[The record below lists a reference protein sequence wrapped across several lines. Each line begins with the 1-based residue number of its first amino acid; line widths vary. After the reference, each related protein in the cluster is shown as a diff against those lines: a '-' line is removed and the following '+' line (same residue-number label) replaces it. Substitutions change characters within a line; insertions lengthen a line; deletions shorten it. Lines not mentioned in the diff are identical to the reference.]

1 MSDEKKKRDI
11 KNEIMDEMWSIPN
24 LLSYFRLLLIPAF
37 VVLYMQE
44 KFPAALAV
52 LVASGLSDTLDG
64 RIARKYNMVTDLG
77 KFIDPVADK
86 LTQFAMI
93 ICVATRFPAMWILLL
108 IHTVKELLMLG
119 MGIYVLK
126 KTDTVN
132 SAKWYGKLC
141 TGVIYAV
148 MMLHVILPDIP
159 IEVSNICVILCAG
172 LIVMCFVM
180 YSMRYIGLLRD
191 GKE

>member
-1 MSDEKKKRDI
+1 MSEYKKRDL
-11 KNEIMDEMWSIPN
+11 KKELKEQALSIPN

-37 VVLYMQE
+37 IILYLQE

-52 LVASGLSDTLDG
+52 LAASGLSDTLDG

-93 ICVATRFPAMWILLL
+93 ICVATRFPAMWILLI
-108 IHTVKELLMLG
+108 IHTVKELIMLVF
-119 MGIYVLK
+119 GIYILR

-148 MMLHVILPDIP
+148 MMVHVIVPNIP
-159 IEVSNICVILCAG
+159 LAVSNACVVLCAG
-172 LIVMCFVM
+172 LIIMCFVM
-180 YSMRYIGLLRD
+180 YSLRYVKLLRET
-191 GKE
+191 KA

>member
-1 MSDEKKKRDI
+1 MSEYKKRDL
-11 KNEIMDEMWSIPN
+11 KKELKEQAFSIPN

-37 VVLYMQE
+37 IILYLQE

-52 LVASGLSDTLDG
+52 LAASGLSDTLDG

-93 ICVATRFPAMWILLL
+93 ICVATRFPAMWILLI
-108 IHTVKELLMLG
+108 IHTVKELIMLVF
-119 MGIYVLK
+119 GIYILR

-148 MMLHVILPDIP
+148 MMVHVIVPNIP
-159 IEVSNICVILCAG
+159 LAVSNACVVLCAG
-172 LIVMCFVM
+172 LIIMCFVM
-180 YSMRYIGLLRD
+180 YSLRYVKLLRET
-191 GKE
+191 KA

>member
-1 MSDEKKKRDI
+1 MSEYKKRDL
-11 KNEIMDEMWSIPN
+11 KKELKEQAFSIPN

-37 VVLYMQE
+37 VILYMQE

-52 LVASGLSDTLDG
+52 LAASGLSDTLDG

-93 ICVATRFPAMWILLL
+93 ICVATRFPAMWILLI
-108 IHTVKELLMLG
+108 IHTVKELIMLVF
-119 MGIYVLK
+119 GIYILK

-148 MMLHVILPDIP
+148 MMVHVIVPNIP
-159 IEVSNICVILCAG
+159 LAVSNACVVLCAG
-172 LIVMCFVM
+172 LIIMCFVM
-180 YSMRYIGLLRD
+180 YSLRYVKLLRET
-191 GKE
+191 KA

>member
-1 MSDEKKKRDI
+1 MSEYKKRDF
-11 KNEIMDEMWSIPN
+11 KKELKEQAFSIPN

-37 VVLYMQE
+37 IILYLQE

-52 LVASGLSDTLDG
+52 LAASGLSDTLDG

-93 ICVATRFPAMWILLL
+93 ICVATRFPAMWILLI
-108 IHTVKELLMLG
+108 IHTVKELIMLVF
-119 MGIYVLK
+119 GIYILR

-148 MMLHVILPDIP
+148 MMVHVIVPNIP
-159 IEVSNICVILCAG
+159 LAVSNACVVLCAG
-172 LIVMCFVM
+172 LIIMCFVM
-180 YSMRYIGLLRD
+180 YSLRYVKLLRET
-191 GKE
+191 KA

>member
-1 MSDEKKKRDI
+1 MSEYKKRDL
-11 KNEIMDEMWSIPN
+11 KKELKEQALSIPN

-37 VVLYMQE
+37 VILYMQE

-52 LVASGLSDTLDG
+52 LAASGLSDTLDG

-93 ICVATRFPAMWILLL
+93 ICVATRFTAMWILLI
-108 IHTVKELLMLG
+108 IHTVKELIMLVF
-119 MGIYVLK
+119 GIYILK

-148 MMLHVILPDIP
+148 MMVHVIVPNIP
-159 IEVSNICVILCAG
+159 LAVSNACVVLCAG
-172 LIVMCFVM
+172 LIIMCFVM
-180 YSMRYIGLLRD
+180 YSLRYVKLLRET
-191 GKE
+191 KA

>member
-1 MSDEKKKRDI
+1 MSEYKKRDL
-11 KNEIMDEMWSIPN
+11 KKELKEQAFSIPN

-37 VVLYMQE
+37 VILYMQE

-52 LVASGLSDTLDG
+52 LAASGLSDTLDG

-93 ICVATRFPAMWILLL
+93 ICVATRFPAMWILLI
-108 IHTVKELLMLG
+108 IHTVKELIMLVF
-119 MGIYVLK
+119 GIYILK

-148 MMLHVILPDIP
+148 MMAHVIVPNIP
-159 IEVSNICVILCAG
+159 LAVSNACVVLCAG
-172 LIVMCFVM
+172 LIIMCFVM
-180 YSMRYIGLLRD
+180 YSLRYVKLLRET
-191 GKE
+191 KA

>member
-1 MSDEKKKRDI
+1 MSEYKKRDL
-11 KNEIMDEMWSIPN
+11 KKELKEQALSIPN

-37 VVLYMQE
+37 VILYMQE

-52 LVASGLSDTLDG
+52 LAASGLSDTLDG

-93 ICVATRFPAMWILLL
+93 ICVATRFPAMWILLI
-108 IHTVKELLMLG
+108 IHTVKELIMLVF
-119 MGIYVLK
+119 GIYILR

-148 MMLHVILPDIP
+148 MMVHVIVPNIP
-159 IEVSNICVILCAG
+159 LAVSNACVVLCAG
-172 LIVMCFVM
+172 LIIMCFVM
-180 YSMRYIGLLRD
+180 YSLRYVKLLRET
-191 GKE
+191 KA

>member
-1 MSDEKKKRDI
+1 MSEYKKRDF
-11 KNEIMDEMWSIPN
+11 KKELKEQAFSIPN

-37 VVLYMQE
+37 VILYMQE

-52 LVASGLSDTLDG
+52 LAASGLSDTLDG

-93 ICVATRFPAMWILLL
+93 ICVATRFPAMWILLI
-108 IHTVKELLMLG
+108 IHTVKELIMLVF
-119 MGIYVLK
+119 GIYILR

-148 MMLHVILPDIP
+148 MMVHVIVPNIP
-159 IEVSNICVILCAG
+159 LAVSNACVVLCAG
-172 LIVMCFVM
+172 LIIMCFVM
-180 YSMRYIGLLRD
+180 YSLRYVKLLRET
-191 GKE
+191 KA

>member
-1 MSDEKKKRDI
+1 MSEYKKRDL
-11 KNEIMDEMWSIPN
+11 KKELKEQALSIPN

-37 VVLYMQE
+37 IILYLQE

-52 LVASGLSDTLDG
+52 LAASGLSDTLDG

-93 ICVATRFPAMWILLL
+93 ICVATRFPAMWILLI
-108 IHTVKELLMLG
+108 IHTVKELIMLVF
-119 MGIYVLK
+119 GIYILR

-148 MMLHVILPDIP
+148 MMVHVIVPNIP
-159 IEVSNICVILCAG
+159 LAVSNACVVLCAG

-180 YSMRYIGLLRD
+180 YSLRYVKLLRET
-191 GKE
+191 KA

>member
-1 MSDEKKKRDI
+1 MSEYKKRDL
-11 KNEIMDEMWSIPN
+11 KKELKEQAFSIPN

-37 VVLYMQE
+37 VILYMQE

-52 LVASGLSDTLDG
+52 LAASGLSDTLDG

-93 ICVATRFPAMWILLL
+93 ICVATRFPAMWILLI
-108 IHTVKELLMLG
+108 IHTVKELIMLVF
-119 MGIYVLK
+119 GIYILR

-148 MMLHVILPDIP
+148 MMVHVIVPNIP
-159 IEVSNICVILCAG
+159 LAVSNACVVLCAG
-172 LIVMCFVM
+172 LIIMCFVM
-180 YSMRYIGLLRD
+180 YSLRYVKLLRET
-191 GKE
+191 KA

>member
-1 MSDEKKKRDI
+1 MSEYKKRDF
-11 KNEIMDEMWSIPN
+11 KKELKEQAFSIPN

-37 VVLYMQE
+37 VILYMQE
-44 KFPAALAV
+44 KFLAALAV
-52 LVASGLSDTLDG
+52 LAASGLSDTLDG

-93 ICVATRFPAMWILLL
+93 ICVATRFPAMWILLI
-108 IHTVKELLMLG
+108 IHTVKELIMLVF
-119 MGIYVLK
+119 GIYILR

-148 MMLHVILPDIP
+148 MMVHVIVPNIP
-159 IEVSNICVILCAG
+159 LAVSNACVVLCAG
-172 LIVMCFVM
+172 LIIMCFVM
-180 YSMRYIGLLRD
+180 YSLRYVKLLRET
-191 GKE
+191 KA

>member
-1 MSDEKKKRDI
+1 MSEYKKRDF
-11 KNEIMDEMWSIPN
+11 KKELKEQAFSIPN

-37 VVLYMQE
+37 IILYLQE

-52 LVASGLSDTLDG
+52 LAASGLSDTLDG

-93 ICVATRFPAMWILLL
+93 ICVATRFPAMWILLI
-108 IHTVKELLMLG
+108 IHTVKELIMLVF
-119 MGIYVLK
+119 GIYILR

-148 MMLHVILPDIP
+148 MMVHVIVPNIP
-159 IEVSNICVILCAG
+159 LAVSNACVVVCAG
-172 LIVMCFVM
+172 LIIMCFVM
-180 YSMRYIGLLRD
+180 YSLRYVKLLRET
-191 GKE
+191 KA

>member
-1 MSDEKKKRDI
+1 MSEYKKRDY
-11 KNEIMDEMWSIPN
+11 KKELKEQAFSIPN

-37 VVLYMQE
+37 IILYLQE

-52 LVASGLSDTLDG
+52 LAASGLSDTLDG

-93 ICVATRFPAMWILLL
+93 ICVATRFPAMWILLI
-108 IHTVKELLMLG
+108 IHTVKELIMLVF
-119 MGIYVLK
+119 GIYILR

-148 MMLHVILPDIP
+148 MMVHVIVPNIP
-159 IEVSNICVILCAG
+159 LAVSNACVVLCAG

-180 YSMRYIGLLRD
+180 YSLRYVKLLRET
-191 GKE
+191 KA

>member
-1 MSDEKKKRDI
+1 MSEYKKRNF
-11 KNEIMDEMWSIPN
+11 KKELKEQAFSIPN

-37 VVLYMQE
+37 VILYMQE

-52 LVASGLSDTLDG
+52 LAASGLSDTLDG

-93 ICVATRFPAMWILLL
+93 ICVATRFPAMWILLI
-108 IHTVKELLMLG
+108 IHTVKELIMLVF
-119 MGIYVLK
+119 GIYILR

-148 MMLHVILPDIP
+148 MMVHVIVPNIP
-159 IEVSNICVILCAG
+159 LAVSNACVVLCAG
-172 LIVMCFVM
+172 LIIMCFVM
-180 YSMRYIGLLRD
+180 YSLRYVKLLRET
-191 GKE
+191 KA